1 MQGRKLNVKLL
12 DGAELPRY
20 AHEGDA
26 GFDLSIT
33 ENCTLEPSASA
44 IVGLGCAFEIPSGCV
59 GLVFPRSG
67 LASMYGVTLRNGVG
81 VIDSCYRGEVCAPLF
96 NLSCDTVRLEKGM
109 RVCQMVVVPYVP
121 CDLVEVDALDCTD
134 RGANGFGSSGM

>member
-1 MQGRKLNVKLL
+1 MKLV
-12 DGAELPRY
+12 DGVELPRY

-26 GFDLSIT
+26 GFDLCLT
-33 ENCTLEPSASA
+33 EDCRLEPNASA
-44 IVGLGCAFEIPSGCV
+44 VVGLGCAFEIPAGCV

-81 VIDSCYRGEVCAPLF
+81 VIDSSYRGEVCAPLF
-96 NLSCDTVRLEKGM
+96 NLSCDTVRLPKGS

-121 CDLVEVDALDCTD
+121 CSLVEVNELGNTE
-134 RGANGFGSSGM
+134 RGEDGFGSTGIE